1 MFDWSKNDVEMRK
14 RNNKKV
20 LLFFFMWV
28 IYTSL
33 FGVALA
39 QLSSMLYISI
49 GFAAYAMS
57 CVGFKLMGNYF
68 KAKELFFNQ
77 YKLLKECVEQ
87 FVKDKHLEKEFNEFS
102 GSSL

>member
-1 MFDWSKNDVEMRK
+1 
-14 RNNKKV
+14 
-20 LLFFFMWV
+20 
-28 IYTSL
+28 
-33 FGVALA
+33 
-39 QLSSMLYISI
+39 
-49 GFAAYAMS
+49 
-57 CVGFKLMGNYF
+57 MGNYF